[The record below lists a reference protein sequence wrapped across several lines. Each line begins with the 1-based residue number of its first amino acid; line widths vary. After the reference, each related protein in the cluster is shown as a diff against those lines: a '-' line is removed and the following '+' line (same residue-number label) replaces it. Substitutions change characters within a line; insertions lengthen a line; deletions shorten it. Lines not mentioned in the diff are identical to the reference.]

1 MTDNDRLCLA
11 NNQYSR
17 PECLEVA
24 GIDSSVGDTAL
35 EDKVC
40 QICCEIGVKVGEND
54 IQSTYQLKKGKY

>member
-1 MTDNDRLCLA
+1 MTDNDRLCFA

-24 GIDSSVGDTAL
+24 GIDSSVGD
-35 EDKVC
+35 KVC

-54 IQSTYQLKKGKY
+54 IQATYQLKKGKY